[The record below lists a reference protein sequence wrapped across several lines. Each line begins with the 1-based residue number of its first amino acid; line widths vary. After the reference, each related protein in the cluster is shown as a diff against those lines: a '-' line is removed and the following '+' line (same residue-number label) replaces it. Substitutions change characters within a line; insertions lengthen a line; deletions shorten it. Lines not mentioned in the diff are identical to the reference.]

1 MKIIKPYQQGLAVY
15 IGFWWSRC
23 SQGTWPVSQYVLLY
37 CTFYCVNICN
47 KLGYF
52 VHDLQ
57 QQNLQVLLHS
67 VYVVTCGFFEQSLTV
82 GKSELKYLF
91 CCRTKKKMFVRF
103 CFGICDFFFS
113 CLFCFILMISI
124 GDELLC
130 LYFYPFC
137 LWLMS
142 WWLDLVILA
151 FFSNLNDSV
160 ILWKCLQ
167 CLHVLHFI
175 GVRVWD
181 VPNKQAFFHWY
192 VIFTALEWVHEFRLV
207 NANMHL

>member
-91 CCRTKKKMFVRF
+91 CCRTKKKNV
-103 CFGICDFFFS
+103 CQ
-113 CLFCFILMISI
+113 IL
-124 GDELLC
+124 
-130 LYFYPFC
+130 
-137 LWLMS
+137 LW
-142 WWLDLVILA
+142 DL
-151 FFSNLNDSV
+151 
-160 ILWKCLQ
+160 
-167 CLHVLHFI
+167 
-175 GVRVWD
+175 
-181 VPNKQAFFHWY
+181 
-192 VIFTALEWVHEFRLV
+192 
-207 NANMHL
+207 